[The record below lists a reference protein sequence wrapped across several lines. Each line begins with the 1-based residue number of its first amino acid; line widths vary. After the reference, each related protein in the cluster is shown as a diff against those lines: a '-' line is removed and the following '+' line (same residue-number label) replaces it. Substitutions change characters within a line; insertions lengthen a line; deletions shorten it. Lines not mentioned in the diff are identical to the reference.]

1 MPLKEVML
9 LLRRF
14 IWRTLKRPG
23 PPPGLTLQDA
33 HNLFDRGAEFNR
45 RGMHR
50 EALKI
55 ARELAS
61 YRYTG
66 AWEIEAVALHELGE
80 ANRAIELLQK
90 GIEKKP
96 VWRNGHLLGIYL
108 SEEGRYEEALQAFE
122 ASLEMFEPQP
132 AMTAYNR
139 AIVLDRSGHTDE
151 AMTLLEETISS
162 GPAQE
167 DREALELAR
176 DFLGRLKA
184 DTPDPPPRR
193 RTLKRASRAW
203 RGGR

>member
-1 MPLKEVML
+1 MTLH
-9 LLRRF
+9 LRRF
-14 IWRTLKRPG
+14 IWRTLKKPG
-23 PPPGLTLQDA
+23 PPPGLTLEDA
-33 HNLFDRGAEFNR
+33 GNLFDRGAEFNR

-50 EALKI
+50 EALEI

-80 ANRAIELLQK
+80 ADRAIELLQK
-90 GIEKKP
+90 GIEKMP

-108 SEEGRYEEALQAFE
+108 SEEGRYEEALQAFD

-139 AIVLDRSGHTDE
+139 AIVLNRSGHTDE
-151 AMTLLEETISS
+151 AVTLLEETISS
-162 GPAQE
+162 DAAQE
-167 DREALELAR
+167 EPEALELAS
-176 DFLGRLKA
+176 DFLARLKTT
-184 DTPDPPPRR
+184 TPDMLPPRR
-193 RTLKRASRAW
+193 RTKRPSRAW